1 MNKRKN
7 KYSTYFFSI
16 TKILFTI
23 YHIQVIQF
31 NTSHIRNTFIT
42 CTWIPSHARIIQHHS
57 NTCPRLMNELKS
69 CKYQSLKCKAVKT
82 YKPKCSWILTSLIST
97 LGGSKF
103 ADSKL
108 LTFGNSGSRSAII
121 HRTVR
126 CSTRLSGVPAEQRLL
141 RDNGRLQRH

>member
-57 NTCPRLMNELKS
+57 NTCPRLMSELKS

-103 ADSKL
+103 AHSL
-108 LTFGNSGSRSAII
+108 
-121 HRTVR
+121 VR
-126 CSTRLSGVPAEQRLL
+126 LWLVKRLFVHEDVTSSCPECSHGATIYI
-141 RDNGRLQRH
+141 GRFENPIKQI